1 MKVGYK
7 VWIEDENKAFGKGPY
22 ELLIQINKLGSI
34 NMACKNL
41 NMSYSKGLKIINN
54 IENELGFKLLDRTI
68 GGKSGG
74 GCSLTEEGK
83 ILINAYEK
91 FTEELDIEINRLFEK
106 YFNNI
111 I

>member
-1 MKVGYK
+1 MKVGYR
-7 VWIEDENKAFGKGPY
+7 VWIENENKAFGKGPY

-41 NMSYSKGLKIINN
+41 NMSYSKGFKIIKK
-54 IENELGFKLLDRTI
+54 IEDELGFKLLDRTI

-74 GCSLTEEGK
+74 GCSLTE
-83 ILINAYEK
+83 NAKKMICSYEN
-91 FTEELDIEINRLFEK
+91 FIEELDMEMNRLFEK
-106 YFNNI
+106 HFNDI

>member
-7 VWIEDENKAFGKGPY
+7 VWIEDKNKAFGKGPY

-54 IENELGFKLLDRTI
+54 IENELKLKLLDRTI
-68 GGKSGG
+68 GGRSGG
-74 GCSLTEEGK
+74 GCSLTEDAK
-83 ILINAYEK
+83 ILIHAYEK
-91 FTEELDIEINRLFEK
+91 FTEELDIEMNRLFKK
-106 YFNNI
+106 YFDNI